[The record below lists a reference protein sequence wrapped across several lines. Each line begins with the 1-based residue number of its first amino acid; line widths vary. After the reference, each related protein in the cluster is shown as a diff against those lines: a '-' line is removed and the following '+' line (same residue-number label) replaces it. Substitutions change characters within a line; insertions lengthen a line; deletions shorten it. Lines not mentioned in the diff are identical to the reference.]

1 MAIASGPDIVEDGLV
16 LYLDAANERSYPG
29 SGTDLYDISKEGMD
43 SSLLNGTAYT
53 SGPPSYFTFDKVNDY
68 INVPDNSKTALQLTG
83 NLTISIWFRPHD
95 YASSRQG
102 LIGRQSGLSEYAIT
116 LETPGTV
123 SFYFQSANQP
133 SNYYNGASF
142 QPFGQENNVW
152 QLLTITRDFSSSVV
166 FYKNASQTTTTNITT
181 VTPPSATTS
190 NTRIGI
196 GNGGYYDGDVG
207 LVTLYNRALT
217 AAEVLQNFN
226 AIRSRYGL

>member
-1 MAIASGPDIVEDGLV
+1 MAVAAGPDIVEDGLV
-16 LYLDAANERSYPG
+16 FYIDAANEKSYPG
-29 SGTDLYDISKEGMD
+29 TGTDCFDISKEGMD
-43 SSLLNGTAYT
+43 GTMNGGTAYT
-53 SGPPSYFTFDKVNDY
+53 SGPPSYFTFDKVDDY
-68 INVPDNSKTALQLTG
+68 INVSDNSKTALQQ
-83 NLTISIWFRPHD
+83 NSSLTISIWFRPHD
-95 YASSRQG
+95 YTSSRQG

-123 SFYFQSANQP
+123 SFYFESANQP

-142 QPFGQENNVW
+142 KTFGQENDVW

-166 FYKNASQTTTTNITT
+166 FYKNASQTATTNITT

-190 NTRIGI
+190 NTRIGV

-217 AAEVLQNFN
+217 AAEVLQNYV
-226 AIRSRYGL
+226 AVKSRYGL

>member
-1 MAIASGPDIVEDGLV
+1 MAISSGPDIVEDGLV

-53 SGPPSYFTFDKVNDY
+53 SGPPAYFTFDKVNDY
-68 INVPDNSKTALQLTG
+68 INVPDNSKTALQL
-83 NLTISIWFRPHD
+83 NSSLTISIWFRPHD
-95 YASSRQG
+95 YTSSRQG

-123 SFYFQSANQP
+123 SFYFESANQP
-133 SNYYNGASF
+133 SNYYNGASSR
-142 QPFGQENNVW
+142 PFGQENNVW
-152 QLLTITRDFSSSVV
+152 QLLTITRDFSSFVV
-166 FYKNASQTTTTNITT
+166 FYKNASQTATTNITT

-190 NTRIGI
+190 ATQVGL

-217 AAEVLQNFN
+217 ADEVTQNFN
-226 AIRSRYGL
+226 AMRDRYGI

>member
-1 MAIASGPDIVEDGLV
+1 MGVFAGPEIAEDGLV
-16 LYLDAANERSYPG
+16 LYLDAANEKSYPG
-29 SGTDLYDISKEGMD
+29 TGTDLYDVSKEGMD

-68 INVPDNSKTALQLTG
+68 INVPDNSKTALQQNG
-83 NLTISIWFRPHD
+83 SLTISIWFRPHD
-95 YASSRQG
+95 YTSSRQG

-116 LETPGTV
+116 LETAGTV

-142 QPFGQENNVW
+142 RTFGQENDVW

-166 FYKNASQTTTTNITT
+166 FYKNASQTATTNITT

-190 NTRIGI
+190 ATRIGV

-226 AIRSRYGL
+226 ATRSRYGV